1 MPCSNR
7 LLKLASL
14 LLLSCLFNT
23 SVSPSFAADR
33 SDPMTPQQLA
43 DVYGLRRSS
52 EGDGISES
60 KPISQADFLR
70 SADAFFSQTGRA
82 IAAESFPAEANTAMH
97 SIAITYFL
105 RQVDSLQ
112 TETDRLMV
120 EATRRGQH
128 PQPRQAHS
136 IKLGGR
142 LLRTHSKES
151 WSKPYALRAK
161 QLMPAAS
168 VEDYDSALEQLSSFG
183 IDLRQP
189 DGSFAPDQL
198 LTQGDYLRHLRQL
211 DVTLIEVTYGLS
223 ADIESMVTVDLAQS
237 QGPRTISASNDRL
250 TNVLDQIAQVKA
262 LIYRLQDLVGDPS
275 VQGSLK
281 ADWKAAAGSLSS
293 KTLQLAQTD
302 GANSEETL
310 ATQGEFALYMAQK
323 LNQLPSEE
331 VSFITRERMQSQAAD
346 YATLQGQLALMVEEL
361 ENAIA
366 QLN

>member
-23 SVSPSFAADR
+23 PVSPSFAADR

-82 IAAESFPAEANTAMH
+82 IAAESPPVGANTAMH
-97 SIAITYFL
+97 SVAIPYFWT
-105 RQVDSLQ
+105 QVDSLQ
-112 TETDRLMV
+112 TETDRLIV
-120 EATRRGQH
+120 EATRRGQR
-128 PQPRQAHS
+128 PQPQQAHS
-136 IKLGGR
+136 IRRGGH
-142 LLRTHSKES
+142 LLRAHSKES
-151 WSKPYALRAK
+151 LSKPYALRAK
-161 QLMPAAS
+161 QLTPAAP
-168 VEDYDSALEQLSSFG
+168 VEDYDSALDQLSSFG

-223 ADIESMVTVDLAQS
+223 ADIESMVTVDVAQS

-262 LIYRLQDLVGDPS
+262 LMYRLQSLTGNAS

-281 ADWKAAAGSLSS
+281 ADWKAAAGSSLF
-293 KTLQLAQTD
+293 KTLQLAQVDSAT
-302 GANSEETL
+302 NEETL
-310 ATQGEFALYMAQK
+310 VTQGEFALYMTQK
-323 LNQLPSEE
+323 LNQLPNEE
-331 VSFITRERMQSQAAD
+331 VSFITRERMQSQATD
-346 YATLQGQLALMVEEL
+346 YATLRGQLALMIEDL